1 MLFVGKNA
9 RPIVAMLLLVGA
21 ACLAIAQTEVFTV
34 NPAQSKVD
42 FTVGGN
48 LHTVHGVFQL
58 KPGSIQFDPATGA
71 ASGELI
77 VDANSGDSGNGMR
90 DRKMKR
96 EILET
101 QKYPDISFTAQ
112 KVDGQALLKRSSQV
126 QVSGLVNLH
135 GQSHPM
141 TLIMHVKINGTSAFA
156 DTTFEVPY
164 VKWGLKNPS
173 ALFLRVSDKVN
184 INVDAVGQVT
194 TVSHR

>member
-126 QVSGLVNLH
+126 QVSGLMNLH